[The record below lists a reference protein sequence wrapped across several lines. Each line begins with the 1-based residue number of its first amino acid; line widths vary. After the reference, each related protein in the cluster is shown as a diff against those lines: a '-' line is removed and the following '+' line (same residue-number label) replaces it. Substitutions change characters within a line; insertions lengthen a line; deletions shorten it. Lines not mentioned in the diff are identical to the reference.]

1 MDYILVMAVLGEVL
15 LKYFV
20 NDDQTITF
28 EINQSLL
35 YQNKKRFQNILEPS
49 FMRFEPSKITE
60 NMGRDPMTYWIFFV
74 YRIDT

>member
-1 MDYILVMAVLGEVL
+1 MAVLGEVL

-35 YQNKKRFQNILEPS
+35 YQ
-49 FMRFEPSKITE
+49 
-60 NMGRDPMTYWIFFV
+60 
-74 YRIDT
+74 